1 MFTAWKPSN
10 ATNQSSYLLVV
21 SSSTRAGLPAH
32 NYYLRINLLAGIDGP
47 HDNLHMVKH
56 YTNTR
61 FLKSLFPAIYNSEMR
76 AMSVAKVK
84 TFLPIALHFLQTP
97 WVQLSPF
104 FFFIFFISHM
114 PKHLPQTVKEPQVM
128 GTPFTTFRSVFFTP
142 RAQSW
147 ALAASS
153 QALPNFNLISE
164 EDKIFKSNLSIRRL
178 KNWRLPGACHS
189 VCSSIIIF

>member
-1 MFTAWKPSN
+1 MWVGSTFLPNSAFIDIALIKSSQVVMFTAWKPSN

-84 TFLPIALHFLQTP
+84 TFPPIALHFLQTP
-97 WVQLSPF
+97 
-104 FFFIFFISHM
+104 
-114 PKHLPQTVKEPQVM
+114 
-128 GTPFTTFRSVFFTP
+128 
-142 RAQSW
+142 
-147 ALAASS
+147 
-153 QALPNFNLISE
+153 
-164 EDKIFKSNLSIRRL
+164 
-178 KNWRLPGACHS
+178 
-189 VCSSIIIF
+189 